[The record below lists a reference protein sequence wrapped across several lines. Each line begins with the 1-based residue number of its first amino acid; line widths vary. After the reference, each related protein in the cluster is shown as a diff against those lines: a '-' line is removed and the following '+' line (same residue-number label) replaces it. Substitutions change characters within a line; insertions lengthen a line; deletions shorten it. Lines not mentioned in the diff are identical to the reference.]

1 MLLSLAVIAV
11 AALIVLAVPALRDAA
26 TAALHRDGTALRAQ
40 LRDLGAGGIL
50 VLFAVMLAHAV
61 VFYPTELVTATA
73 GYVYGFAGALP
84 LVLGGWTASA
94 LVTYWLGRHL
104 GRPVLRRLAG
114 AERLARAEAALQRGG
129 APVLLAA
136 RLIPIVPYSPI
147 GYVAGA
153 TRVPLWTFTWTT
165 FVGILPLT
173 LLVIVLGTRLETFS
187 FTDPVVWLA
196 ALPVLVLAAAARP
209 LARRMRL

>member
-1 MLLSLAVIAV
+1 MLVSLTVIVV

-26 TAALHRDGTALRAQ
+26 TAALHGDGTLLRAQ
-40 LRDLGAGGIL
+40 LRDLGAGGVL
-50 VLFAVMLAHAV
+50 VLIAVMIVHAV
-61 VFYPTELVTATA
+61 VFYPTEIVTATA

-84 LVLGGWTASA
+84 LVLGGWLASA
-94 LVTYWLGRHL
+94 LVTYWLGRQL
-104 GRPVLRRLAG
+104 GRPALRRLVG
-114 AERLARAEAALQRGG
+114 PERLARAERALARGG

-153 TRVPLWTFTWTT
+153 TRVPLWTFAWTT
-165 FVGILPLT
+165 VVGILPLT
-173 LLVIVLGTRLETFS
+173 VLVIVLGTRLETFS

-196 ALPVLVLAAAARP
+196 ALPLLVLAVAARP